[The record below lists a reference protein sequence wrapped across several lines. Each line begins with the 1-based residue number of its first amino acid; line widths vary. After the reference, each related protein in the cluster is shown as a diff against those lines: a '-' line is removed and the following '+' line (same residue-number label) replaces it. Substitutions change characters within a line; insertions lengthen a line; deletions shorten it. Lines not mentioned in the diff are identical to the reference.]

1 MKAKLQRDALIVVA
15 ALAVVNVVGAQSI
28 NQSPSGTGK
37 KPNVVYFLVDNLGMG
52 ELSSYSGG
60 PFRGVTT
67 SRIDDFAKQ
76 GIMLLNF
83 APEAQC
89 TPSRSALMT
98 GRYSIRS
105 GNHTVALAGSHS
117 GLVKWE
123 RTLGDIFSG
132 AGYAT
137 AIVGKWHIGDSPG
150 RWPIDHGFDEWY
162 GIPRSYDECLWPED
176 PWYDPK
182 RDPVTRVLEGR
193 KGQQVHELEQLT
205 TNLRRD
211 IDVEYIKRA
220 KAFLKRSVDAGKP
233 FFLYFNHSMMH
244 LPTIPRAEFKG
255 KTGHGDW
262 ADCLLEMDTDF
273 GTLLDYLK
281 ELGVADNTIV
291 VFSGDNGPEEAL
303 LWRGTAGYFDGSYFT
318 GMEGSL
324 RTPAIVR
331 YPGRVPAGQK
341 SNEIVHITDMFT
353 TLLLWAGLEVPKD
366 RVIDGVD
373 QRAFFEGKQQNSN
386 RDGFPFWLGAQLYG
400 VKWHNFKLVTVEQR
414 TLTDPALPLP
424 NPHLINL
431 DTDPKEREPV
441 DYPYLHTWVGAH
453 VAKILTDYEASV
465 KREPLIALGAPLDFV
480 PKRK

>member
-1 MKAKLQRDALIVVA
+1 MKKSTQIGR
-15 ALAVVNVVGAQSI
+15 
-28 NQSPSGTGK
+28 
-37 KPNVVYFLVDNLGMG
+37 PNVVYFLVDNLGMG

-60 PFRGVTT
+60 PLRGVYT
-67 SRIDDFAKQ
+67 SRIDAFADE
-76 GIMLLNF
+76 GMILLNF

-105 GNHTVALAGSHS
+105 GNHTVELAGSQG
-117 GLVKWE
+117 GLVRWE
-123 RTLGDIFSG
+123 RTLGDLFSE

-137 AIVGKWHIGDSPG
+137 AIVGKWHIGDSEG
-150 RWPIDHGFDEWY
+150 RWPTDHGFDEWH

-176 PWYDPK
+176 PWYDPA

-193 KGQQVHELEQLT
+193 KGQSVRELEQLT
-205 TNLRRD
+205 LGVRRN
-211 IDVEYIKRA
+211 IDVEYMKRA
-220 KAFLKRSVDAGKP
+220 EDFLKRSTTAGRP

-244 LPTIPRAEFKG
+244 LPTLPRSEFKG

-262 ADCLLEMDTDF
+262 ADCLLELDSDF
-273 GTLLDYLK
+273 GTLLDCLS
-281 ELGVADNTIV
+281 EIGAADNTIV
-291 VFSGDNGPEEAL
+291 VFSGDNGPEEAAP
-303 LWRGTAGYFDGSYFT
+303 WRGTAGYFKGSYFT

-331 YPGRVPAGQK
+331 YPNFVLAGQQ

-366 RVIDGVD
+366 RVIDGID
-373 QRAFFEGKQQNSN
+373 QRAFLQGKQSTSN
-386 RDGFPFWLGAQLYG
+386 RDGFPFWLGSELYG
-400 VKWHNFKLVTVEQR
+400 VKWHQFKLVLMKQK
-414 TLTDPALPLP
+414 TLTDPALSLP

-431 DTDPKEREPV
+431 DTDPKEREPI

-453 VAKILTDYEASV
+453 VAKILKDYQASLS
-465 KREPLIALGAPLDFV
+465 RESLIPLGAPLDYI
-480 PKRK
+480 PKVKHSRAA

>member
-1 MKAKLQRDALIVVA
+1 
-15 ALAVVNVVGAQSI
+15 
-28 NQSPSGTGK
+28 
-37 KPNVVYFLVDNLGMG
+37 MG

-60 PFRGVTT
+60 PLRGVYTT
-67 SRIDDFAKQ
+67 RIDTFANE
-76 GIMLLNF
+76 GMMLLNF

-89 TPSRSALMT
+89 TPSRSSLMT

-105 GNHTVALAGSHS
+105 GNHTVELSGSHG
-117 GLVKWE
+117 GLVRWE
-123 RTLGDIFSG
+123 RTLGDVFSD

-137 AIVGKWHIGDSPG
+137 AIVGKWHIGDSTG
-150 RWPIDHGFDEWY
+150 RWPIDHGFDEWH

-176 PWYDPK
+176 PWYDAK
-182 RDPVTRVLEGR
+182 RDPVTHVLEGR
-193 KGQQVHELEQLT
+193 KGKPIRELEQLT
-205 TNLRRD
+205 VDVRRN
-211 IDVEYIKRA
+211 IDVEYMRRA
-220 KAFLKRSVDAGKP
+220 KDFLKRSAAKGRP

-244 LPTIPRAEFKG
+244 LPTIPRAEFRG

-262 ADCLLEMDTDF
+262 ADCLLELDSDF
-273 GTLLDYLK
+273 GTLLDCLS
-281 ELGVADNTIV
+281 EIGAADNTIV
-291 VFSGDNGPEEAL
+291 VFSGDNGPEEAAP
-303 LWRGTAGYFDGSYFT
+303 WRGTAGYFEGSYFT

-331 YPGRVPAGQK
+331 YPNFVPAGQK

-353 TLLLWAGLEVPKD
+353 TLLLWAGLEIPSD

-373 QRAFFEGKQQNSN
+373 QRAFLEGKQSTSN
-386 RDGFPFWLGAQLYG
+386 RDGFPFWLGSQLYG
-400 VKWHNFKLVTVEQR
+400 VKWHQFKLVLMKQK

-453 VAKILTDYEASV
+453 VAKILDGYQESIS
-465 KREPLIALGAPLDFV
+465 KEPLVPLGAPLDYV
-480 PKRK
+480 PKVKPSKAA

>member
-1 MKAKLQRDALIVVA
+1 MSTP
-15 ALAVVNVVGAQSI
+15 AVQ
-28 NQSPSGTGK
+28 PK

-52 ELSSYSGG
+52 ELSCYSGG
-60 PFRGVTT
+60 PLRGVSTT
-67 SRIDDFAKQ
+67 RLDDFAKE
-76 GIMLLNF
+76 GMLLLNF

-105 GNHTVALAGSHS
+105 GNHTVELAGSQD
-117 GLVKWE
+117 GLVRWE
-123 RTLGDIFSG
+123 RTMGDVFSG

-137 AIVGKWHIGDSPG
+137 AIVGKWHVGDSAG
-150 RWPIDHGFDEWY
+150 RWPTDHGFDEWY

-182 RDPVTRVLEGR
+182 RDPITRVLEGR
-193 KGQQVHELEQLT
+193 KGQSVRELEQLT
-205 TNLRRD
+205 VDMRRN
-211 IDVEYIKRA
+211 IDVEYMRRA
-220 KAFLKRSVDAGKP
+220 KEFLKRSTAAGRP

-244 LPTIPRAEFKG
+244 LPTIPRSEFKG

-262 ADCLLEMDTDF
+262 ADSLLELDTDF
-273 GTLLDYLK
+273 GTLLDCLS
-281 ELGVADNTIV
+281 EIDAADNTIV
-291 VFSGDNGPEEAL
+291 VFSGDNGPEEAAP
-303 LWRGTAGYFDGSYFT
+303 WRGTAGYFEGSYFT

-331 YPGRVPAGQK
+331 YPNVVPAGQK

-373 QRAFFEGKQQNSN
+373 QRAFLQGKETTSN
-386 RDGFPFWLGAQLYG
+386 REGFPFWLGNKLYG
-400 VKWHNFKLVTVEQR
+400 VKWHQFKLVLMKQK

-453 VAKILTDYEASV
+453 VAKILQGYQDSV
-465 KREPLIALGAPLDFV
+465 SRESLIPLGAPLDYV
-480 PKRK
+480 PKVKPSKAA